1 MLPLCWLDIGE
12 QIIAAMT
19 AAFTFLLLTVVL
31 LAPFGLAAAIA
42 SVSHRDGTL
51 RLHAGQFR
59 ASAPPVGRLYH
70 DGHDADA
77 RRVEHDLDAVRTR
90 FENHPVWPSPGVLG
104 ERR

>member
-1 MLPLCWLDIGE
+1 
-12 QIIAAMT
+12 MT
-19 AAFTFLLLTVVL
+19 AMITFLLLTVVL
-31 LAPFGLAAAIA
+31 LAPFGVVAAIA
-42 SVSHRDGTL
+42 AVSHRDGSL
-51 RLHAGQFR
+51 RLHAAQFMI
-59 ASAPPVGRLYH
+59 AAPPVGRLSD